1 MNLKGLSHRELE
13 EGMTEK
19 ELASAVRV
27 PLRTLVNILAGN
39 DPKVP
44 AIWEQFAKYFRMD
57 VDFLRT
63 GVSAHASTMVE
74 LPGSPAHSAAGHIR
88 KIPLLTWQRM
98 GQLTTGKDLPSVI
111 HAEALVET
119 TDVSGTRT
127 FALTGP

>member
-27 PLRTLVNILAGN
+27 PLRTLVNILAGK

-44 AIWEQFAKYFRMD
+44 AIWEQFARYFRMD
-57 VDFLRT
+57 VDLLRT
-63 GVSAHASTMVE
+63 GVSAHASTMIE
-74 LPGSPAHSAAGHIR
+74 LPGNPAHSAAGHIR
-88 KIPLLTWQRM
+88 KIPLLTWQQM
-98 GQLTTGKDLPSVI
+98 GQMATSTDLPGVI

-127 FALTGP
+127 FALTAP